1 MAGREDKIK
10 NEKIVVVDEDDNIVG
25 VEVRSVVDEKGLRY
39 RVSGLWLKNS
49 LGEVLLARRA
59 FTKMHY
65 PGRWGPAVAGTVD
78 EGESYEDNIVKED
91 REEIGLTG
99 VDFEKG
105 PKVKMSGKYN
115 HFTQWFVAVVN
126 EPVDYFKILEEE
138 VAEIRWFSIEELK
151 DMIRD
156 NPESVVKS
164 LLELP
169 EGLL

>member
-65 PGRWGPAVAGTVD
+65 PG
-78 EGESYEDNIVKED
+78 
-91 REEIGLTG
+91 
-99 VDFEKG
+99 
-105 PKVKMSGKYN
+105 
-115 HFTQWFVAVVN
+115 
-126 EPVDYFKILEEE
+126 
-138 VAEIRWFSIEELK
+138 
-151 DMIRD
+151 
-156 NPESVVKS
+156 
-164 LLELP
+164 
-169 EGLL
+169 